1 MPGVRTPS
9 KHKVGE
15 HVNPAMAVFVH
26 DPPEGSASVQSPGP
40 SAFGSSS
47 EASQLAARLIT
58 RGVVVVEDMV
68 VNACVVIK
76 KECLTYGR
84 DGRFVC
90 GFGDDGVL
98 DVIYGRHLR
107 SGHLHTTLD

>member
-1 MPGVRTPS
+1 M
-9 KHKVGE
+9 
-15 HVNPAMAVFVH
+15 FVH

-47 EASQLAARLIT
+47 EASQFAARLT
-58 RGVVVVEDMV
+58 MRGVVVVEDMV
-68 VNACVVIK
+68 VNARVIIK
-76 KECLTYGR
+76 KECLKYGR

-98 DVIYGRHLR
+98 DVIYGGYLR
-107 SGHLHTTLD
+107 SGHLHTARD